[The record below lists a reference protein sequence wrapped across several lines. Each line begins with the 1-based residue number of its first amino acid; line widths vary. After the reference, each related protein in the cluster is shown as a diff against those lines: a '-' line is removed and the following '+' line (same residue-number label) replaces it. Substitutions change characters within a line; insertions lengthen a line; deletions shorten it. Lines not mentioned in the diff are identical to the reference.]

1 MPSKFLFDTSTLLI
15 RPRGALVLGGLMY
28 LAAAFHTFIL
38 KAVGWP
44 SMEVLW
50 FAMLIP
56 TIVLSFY
63 YGRRGA
69 FASVVLALALYLVV
83 EVLFHDDT
91 FASERVL
98 FGASVLLAIVSLAIG
113 IGALAELLRREYT
126 GRSRAER
133 AAATN
138 EVAVALRHEIFNPL
152 TALLAEIEL
161 LQDQAAVLPTDARA
175 SVESLTELAE
185 RIHRLVDRVAE
196 IEEPKRVEY
205 VQGTWMMDLSKR

>member
-69 FASVVLALALYLVV
+69 FASVVVALALYLVV

-113 IGALAELLRREYT
+113 IGA
-126 GRSRAER
+126 
-133 AAATN
+133 N
-138 EVAVALRHEIFNPL
+138 VAVFS
-152 TALLAEIEL
+152 T
-161 LQDQAAVLPTDARA
+161 
-175 SVESLTELAE
+175 
-185 RIHRLVDRVAE
+185 
-196 IEEPKRVEY
+196 
-205 VQGTWMMDLSKR
+205 

>member
-1 MPSKFLFDTSTLLI
+1 
-15 RPRGALVLGGLMY
+15 MY

-38 KAVGWP
+38 RAVGWP

-126 GRSRAER
+126 GRIRAER

-175 SVESLTELAE
+175 SVESLTQLAE
-185 RIHRLVDRVAE
+185 RINRFVDRVAE

>member
-1 MPSKFLFDTSTLLI
+1 
-15 RPRGALVLGGLMY
+15 MY

-38 KAVGWP
+38 RAVGSP

-126 GRSRAER
+126 GRIRAER

>member
-38 KAVGWP
+38 RAVGWP

-126 GRSRAER
+126 GRIRAER

>member
-1 MPSKFLFDTSTLLI
+1 
-15 RPRGALVLGGLMY
+15 MY

-38 KAVGWP
+38 RAVGWP

-69 FASVVLALALYLVV
+69 FASVVVALALYLVV

-126 GRSRAER
+126 GRIRAER

-185 RIHRLVDRVAE
+185 RIQRLVDRVAE

>member
-1 MPSKFLFDTSTLLI
+1 
-15 RPRGALVLGGLMY
+15 MY

-38 KAVGWP
+38 RAVGWP

-63 YGRRGA
+63 YVRRGA

-126 GRSRAER
+126 GRIRAER

>member
-1 MPSKFLFDTSTLLI
+1 
-15 RPRGALVLGGLMY
+15 MY

-38 KAVGWP
+38 RAVGWP

-126 GRSRAER
+126 GRIRAER